1 MPLPT
6 FALILL
12 ALVAELPPV
21 EVVRVPG
28 GGVQPQAVADA
39 RGAVHLVFLRGNP
52 AKADVFYACRE
63 PGQSS
68 FGEAIRV
75 NSEPGSAIAI
85 GTVRGARIALGRGGR
100 VHVAWN
106 GGQGAKPA
114 NPVGGSPML
123 YARSDEARTRFEPQR
138 NVMSSTQALDGGG
151 SVAADGEGNVYVAW
165 HGQLKGETGE
175 ANRKMWVARSSDD
188 GATFATETPASATPT
203 GACGCCGIAA
213 MVDSGGSLRLL
224 YRAATQGVERG
235 MVLLGSKDQAAT
247 FEGSPLDAWRVNA
260 CPMSTAS
267 LADGGA
273 SVLVAWENRGE
284 VSFARL
290 DPSTGKPGPAISPQ
304 GRGGSRKHPSVAANM
319 RGEVLLA
326 WTEDT
331 GWQKGGSLVW
341 QRFDATGNPI
351 GVAERVEGGVPVWGL
366 ATVVARSDGGFT
378 IIR

>member
-1 MPLPT
+1 MTLPT
-6 FALILL
+6 TALMML
-12 ALVAELPPV
+12 ALVAELSPV
-21 EVVRVPG
+21 EVVQVPG
-28 GGVQPQAVADA
+28 DGMQPQVVADA
-39 RGAVHLVFLRGNP
+39 RGAIHLVFLRGDP
-52 AKADVFYACRE
+52 ARADVFYACRE
-63 PGQSS
+63 PGQLS
-68 FGEAIRV
+68 FGGPIRV
-75 NSEPGSAIAI
+75 NSVPGSAIAI

-106 GGQGAKPA
+106 GGEKAKPA

-123 YARSDEARTRFEPQR
+123 YARSDEARARFEPQR
-138 NVMSSTQALDGGG
+138 NLMTSTQALDGGG

-165 HGQLKGETGE
+165 HGQLKGEAGE

-188 GATFATETPASATPT
+188 GATFAPEAPASAAPT

-235 MVLLGSKDQAAT
+235 MILIGSKDHAAT

-267 LADGGA
+267 FADAGA

-284 VSFARL
+284 VSFARV
-290 DPSTGKPGPAISPQ
+290 DPSTGKPGPAISPP
-304 GRGGSRKHPSVAANM
+304 GRAGSRKHPALAVNA

-331 GWQKGGSLVW
+331 GWQKGGSLAW
-341 QRFDATGNPI
+341 QQFDASGGPV
-351 GVAERVEGGVPVWGL
+351 GGPGRVEGGVPVWGL
-366 ATVVARSDGGFT
+366 AAVVARPDGGFT
-378 IIR
+378 IVR